1 MANEVINNTEWTRA
15 DKLYALTGA
24 MLIREAEKLGVK
36 VRKHGNALKESKDSV
51 ISKIL
56 AKEAELAG
64 EVIDGAPEV
73 ESVETVSAETESSDT
88 SQPDSDEDVVTVEVP
103 KVETDVEVHET
114 KAPAS
119 TDTTKEKR
127 TRRRSKKTLEGLVA
141 DIPIYSANLR
151 FVKSRKNEVHVFL
164 GERKLFVYTGARI
177 LTNDETL
184 FAGLDYTEKSYGY
197 KYFCKPTTENF
208 LVIFNNI

>member
-1 MANEVINNTEWTRA
+1 MANEVINNTELTRA

-64 EVIDGAPEV
+64 VVDEAPEV
-73 ESVETVSAETESSDT
+73 ESVETVSVETESSNT
-88 SQPDSDEDVVTVEVP
+88 SQSDSDEDEATVEVP
-103 KVETDVEVHET
+103 KVEADVEVHET
-114 KAPAS
+114 EAPAS
-119 TDTTKEKR
+119 TDTTKKKR

-141 DIPIYSANLR
+141 DIPICSANLR
-151 FVKSRKNEVHVFL
+151 FVKSKKNEVHVFL
-164 GERKLFVYTGARI
+164 GERRLFVYTGARI

>member
-1 MANEVINNTEWTRA
+1 MAKEVINNTEWTRA

-64 EVIDGAPEV
+64 EVIDETPEV
-73 ESVETVSAETESSDT
+73 ESVETVSVETEPSNT

-103 KVETDVEVHET
+103 KVEADVEVQET
-114 KAPAS
+114 EAPAS
-119 TDTTKEKR
+119 DDKKEKR
-127 TRRRSKKTLEGLVA
+127 TRRRRRKTFEGLVA
-141 DIPIYSANLR
+141 DIPASANLR
-151 FVKSRKNEVHVFL
+151 FVKSKKGGVRVFL
-164 GERKLFVYTGARI
+164 GERRLFYYNGTRI
-177 LTNDETL
+177 LTNNESL

-208 LVIFNNI
+208 LAIFNNI

>member
-1 MANEVINNTEWTRA
+1 MAKEVINNAEWTRA

-103 KVETDVEVHET
+103 KVEADVEVQET
-114 KAPAS
+114 EAPAS

-127 TRRRSKKTLEGLVA
+127 TRRRRRKTFEGLIA
-141 DIPIYSANLR
+141 DIPASANLR
-151 FVKSRKNEVHVFL
+151 FVKSKKGGVRVFL
-164 GERKLFVYTGARI
+164 GERRLFYYNGTRI
-177 LTNDETL
+177 LTNNESL

-197 KYFCKPTTENF
+197 KYFCKPTAENF
-208 LVIFNNI
+208 LAIFNNI

>member
-1 MANEVINNTEWTRA
+1 MAKEVINNTEWTRA

-51 ISKIL
+51 IAKIL

-64 EVIDGAPEV
+64 AVDETPEV
-73 ESVETVSAETESSDT
+73 ESANTVPVDTELSNT
-88 SQPDSDEDVVTVEVP
+88 SQSDSDEDEATVEA
-103 KVETDVEVHET
+103 DVEVHET
-114 KAPAS
+114 EAPAS

-127 TRRRSKKTLEGLVA
+127 TRRRRRKTFEGLVA
-141 DIPIYSANLR
+141 DIPASANLR
-151 FVKSRKNEVHVFL
+151 FVKSKKGGVRVFL
-164 GERKLFVYTGARI
+164 GERRLFYYNGTRI
-177 LTNDETL
+177 LTNNESL

-197 KYFCKPTTENF
+197 KYFCKPTAENF
-208 LVIFNNI
+208 LAIFNNI

>member
-1 MANEVINNTEWTRA
+1 MAKEVINNTEWTRA

-64 EVIDGAPEV
+64 AVDETPEV
-73 ESVETVSAETESSDT
+73 ESADTVPVDTELSNT

-103 KVETDVEVHET
+103 KVEADVEVQET
-114 KAPAS
+114 EAPAS
-119 TDTTKEKR
+119 ADTTKEKR
-127 TRRRSKKTLEGLVA
+127 TRRRRRKTFEGLVA
-141 DIPIYSANLR
+141 DIPASANLR
-151 FVKSRKNEVHVFL
+151 FVKSKKGGVRVFL
-164 GERKLFVYTGARI
+164 GERRLFYYNGTRI
-177 LTNDETL
+177 LTNNESL

-208 LVIFNNI
+208 LAIFNNI